1 MTEIDFAQAWYFLD
15 SAGKPFHLRFRPN
28 SAQPGEE
35 RLCDQTGQLI
45 AVLVDAR
52 RADRNHGIAITR
64 SDVSLTEVESA
75 LEGWEDWA
83 AVLDAGTYR
92 WISLPRIQRRID
104 AAGLG
109 PGSRA
114 AKSSPRDAA

>member
-15 SAGKPFHLRFRPN
+15 SAGKYFHLRFRPN
-28 SAQPGEE
+28 SAPPGDE
-35 RLCDQTGQLI
+35 RFYDQAGQLI
-45 AVLVDAR
+45 AVVADAR
-52 RADRNHGIAITR
+52 RADRNHRIAITR

-92 WISLPRIQRRID
+92 WISLPQIQRRID

-109 PGSRA
+109 PGSLEA
-114 AKSSPRDAA
+114 GSSPRDAA